1 LVNLKLHRKK
11 LIVMFAVVYVA
22 VGLMAAMVAS
32 GAVVVSQTVRTS
44 GILATANL
52 GVYSDSACTQS
63 LSSIDWGLVSP
74 GGSVSKNVYVKNLGS
89 TQVTLI
95 LSTTNWSPT
104 TANGP
109 VTVSW
114 NRQNLVLG
122 AGQVT
127 SATLVLS
134 VLSTANGFTGFSVD
148 ATITGTG

>member
-1 LVNLKLHRKK
+1 VSLKLHRKK
-11 LIVMFAVVYVA
+11 LIVVFAVVYVA

>member
-1 LVNLKLHRKK
+1 VSLKLHRKK

-32 GAVVVSQTVRTS
+32 GAVVASQTVRTS

-63 LSSIDWGLVSP
+63 LSSIDWGVVSP
-74 GGSVSKNVYVKNLGS
+74 GGSVSKNVYVRNLGS

-95 LSTTNWSPT
+95 LSTTNWTPS

-134 VLSTANGFTGFSVD
+134 VSSTASGFTSFSVD
-148 ATITGTG
+148 AMITGTG

>member
-1 LVNLKLHRKK
+1 MNLKLHRKK

-74 GGSVSKNVYVKNLGS
+74 GGSVSRNVYVKNLGS
-89 TQVTLI
+89 TQVTLT

-114 NRQNLVLG
+114 NRQNMVLG

-134 VLSTANGFTGFSVD
+134 VSSTASGFTSFSVD
-148 ATITGTG
+148 AMITGTG

>member
-1 LVNLKLHRKK
+1 MNLKLHRKK
-11 LIVMFAVVYVA
+11 LIVVFAVVYVA

-32 GAVVVSQTVRTS
+32 GAVVASQTVRTS

-63 LSSIDWGLVSP
+63 LSSIGWGLVSP

-114 NRQNLVLG
+114 NRQNAVLG
-122 AGQVT
+122 SGQVT
-127 SATLVLS
+127 SATLALS
-134 VLSTANGFTGFSVD
+134 VSSTANGFTSFGVD

>member
-1 LVNLKLHRKK
+1 MNLKLHRKK
-11 LIVMFAVVYVA
+11 LIVIFAVVYVA

-32 GAVVVSQTVRTS
+32 GAVVASQTVRTS

-63 LSSIDWGLVSP
+63 LSSIDWGVVSP

-134 VLSTANGFTGFSVD
+134 VSSTASGFTSFGVD
-148 ATITGTG
+148 AMITGTG

>member
-1 LVNLKLHRKK
+1 MNLKLQNKK
-11 LIVMFAVVYVA
+11 LVVVFAVVYVA
-22 VGLMAAMVAS
+22 AGLMAAMVAS

-89 TQVTLI
+89 TQVTLT
-95 LSTTNWSPT
+95 LSVTNWIPAA
-104 TANGP
+104 ANGP
-109 VTVSW
+109 VSVSW
-114 NRQNLVLG
+114 NRQNAVLG
-122 AGQVT
+122 AGEVI

-134 VLSTANGFTGFSVD
+134 VSSTASGFTSFGVD
-148 ATITGTG
+148 AMITGTG